1 MKSTDLSTLIDDI
14 YSSLSPLAMGE
25 DLNLSDDV
33 IEEFGEKIKDAV
45 RSWSSPRK
53 QTSGLRMSNIG
64 KPARQLWY
72 ESRDENVRS
81 IPASVQ
87 IKFLYGHILEE
98 LVVLLVKLSGHS
110 ITDQQ
115 KEVVVDGIVGHIDCK
130 IDGEVVDIK
139 TASNFAFKKFKEGTL
154 QDDDP
159 FGYMAQLAGYEAAEG
174 TSDGGFLAINKE
186 SGELSL
192 YRPGPFSKPN
202 IKARISNIRDYLN
215 LDSPPPRCY
224 ADIPDGKSGNRRI
237 STNCNYCPYKNE
249 CWSDAN
255 NGNGL
260 IAYKYASG
268 IKYFTRVVREPKV
281 VRLEQ

>member
-1 MKSTDLSTLIDDI
+1 MDLSTLIDDI
-14 YSSLSPLAMGE
+14 YSALSPLEIGE

-45 RSWSSPRK
+45 RSWSSPHK

-64 KPARQLWY
+64 RPARQLWF
-72 ESRDENVRS
+72 ESRSEDKKTFS
-81 IPASVQ
+81 APTL
-87 IKFLYGHILEE
+87 IKFLYGHVLEE

-115 KEVVVDGIVGHIDCK
+115 KEVSVDGIIGHIDCK

-139 TASNFAFKKFKEGTL
+139 TASNFAFKKFREGTL
-154 QDDDP
+154 QNDDP

-186 SGELSL
+186 SGALTL

-202 IKARISNIRDYLN
+202 ITARISSMKDYLK
-215 LDSPPPRCY
+215 LDELPPRCY
-224 ADIPDGKSGNRRI
+224 PDVPEGKSGNRRLGT
-237 STNCNYCPYKNE
+237 SCSYCPYKYD

-255 NGNGL
+255 HGNGL

-268 IKYFTRVVREPKV
+268 IKYFTRVAKEPQV
-281 VRLEQ
+281 PRL

>member
-1 MKSTDLSTLIDDI
+1 MDLSTLIDDI
-14 YSSLSPLAMGE
+14 YSSLSRLEIGE
-25 DLNLSDDV
+25 DLNLSNDV
-33 IEEFGEKIKDAV
+33 IEEFGEKVKDAI

-64 KPARQLWY
+64 RPARQLWF
-72 ESRDENVRS
+72 ESRSEEKKTFS
-81 IPASVQ
+81 APTL

-115 KEVVVDGIVGHIDCK
+115 KEVIVDDIVGHIDCK

-186 SGELSL
+186 SGELTL

-202 IKARISNIRDYLN
+202 ITARISSIKDYLK
-215 LDSPPPRCY
+215 LDELPPRCY
-224 ADIPDGKSGNRRI
+224 PDVPEGKSGNRRLGT
-237 STNCNYCPYKNE
+237 SCSYCPYKHD

-255 NGNGL
+255 HGNGL
-260 IAYKYASG
+260 VAYKYASG
-268 IKYFTRVVREPKV
+268 IKYFTRVAKEPQV
-281 VRLEQ
+281 PRL

>member
-1 MKSTDLSTLIDDI
+1 MDLSTLIDDI
-14 YSSLSPLAMGE
+14 YSSLSPLEIGE

-45 RSWSSPRK
+45 RSWSSPHK

-64 KPARQLWY
+64 RPARQLWF
-72 ESRDENVRS
+72 ESRSEDKKTFS
-81 IPASVQ
+81 APTL
-87 IKFLYGHILEE
+87 IKFLYGHVLEE

-115 KEVVVDGIVGHIDCK
+115 KEVSVDGIIGHIDCK

-186 SGELSL
+186 SGELTL

-202 IKARISNIRDYLN
+202 ITARISSMKDYLK
-215 LDSPPPRCY
+215 LDELPPRCY
-224 ADIPDGKSGNRRI
+224 PDVPEGKSGNRRLGT
-237 STNCNYCPYKNE
+237 SCSYCPYKYD

-255 NGNGL
+255 HGNGL

-268 IKYFTRVVREPKV
+268 IKYFTRVAKEPQV
-281 VRLEQ
+281 PRL

>member
-1 MKSTDLSTLIDDI
+1 MDLSTLIDDI
-14 YSSLSPLAMGE
+14 YSALSPLEIGE

-33 IEEFGEKIKDAV
+33 IEEFGEKIKDAI
-45 RSWSSPRK
+45 RSWSSPHK

-64 KPARQLWY
+64 RPARQLWF
-72 ESRDENVRS
+72 ESRSEDKKTFS
-81 IPASVQ
+81 APTL
-87 IKFLYGHILEE
+87 IKFLYGHVLEE

-115 KEVVVDGIVGHIDCK
+115 KEVSVDGIIGHIDCK

-139 TASNFAFKKFKEGTL
+139 TASNFAFKKFREGTL
-154 QDDDP
+154 QNDDP

-186 SGELSL
+186 SGELTL

-202 IKARISNIRDYLN
+202 ITARISSIKDYLK
-215 LDSPPPRCY
+215 LDELPPRCY
-224 ADIPDGKSGNRRI
+224 PDVPEGKSGNRRLGT
-237 STNCNYCPYKNE
+237 SCSYCPYKYD

-255 NGNGL
+255 HGNGL
-260 IAYKYASG
+260 VAYKYASG
-268 IKYFTRVVREPKV
+268 IKYFTRIVKEPHV
-281 VRLEQ
+281 PRL

>member
-1 MKSTDLSTLIDDI
+1 MDLSTLIDDI
-14 YSSLSPLAMGE
+14 YSSLSPLEIGE

-45 RSWSSPRK
+45 RSWSSPHK

-64 KPARQLWY
+64 RPARQLWF
-72 ESRDENVRS
+72 ESRSEDKKTFS
-81 IPASVQ
+81 APTL
-87 IKFLYGHILEE
+87 IKFLYGHVLEE

-115 KEVVVDGIVGHIDCK
+115 KEVSVDGIIGHIDCK

-139 TASNFAFKKFKEGTL
+139 TASNFAFKKFREGTL
-154 QDDDP
+154 QNDDP

-186 SGELSL
+186 SGELTL

-202 IKARISNIRDYLN
+202 ITARISSMKDYLK
-215 LDSPPPRCY
+215 LDELPPRCY
-224 ADIPDGKSGNRRI
+224 PDVPEGKSGNRRLGT
-237 STNCNYCPYKNE
+237 SCSYCPYKYD

-255 NGNGL
+255 HGNGL

-268 IKYFTRVVREPKV
+268 IKYFTRVAKEPQV
-281 VRLEQ
+281 PRL

>member
-1 MKSTDLSTLIDDI
+1 MDLSTLIDDI
-14 YSSLSPLAMGE
+14 YSALSPLEIGE
-25 DLNLSDDV
+25 ELILSDDV
-33 IEEFGEKIKDAV
+33 IEEFGEKIKDAI
-45 RSWSSPRK
+45 RSWSSPHK

-64 KPARQLWY
+64 RPARQLWF
-72 ESRDENVRS
+72 ESRSEDKKTFS
-81 IPASVQ
+81 APTL
-87 IKFLYGHILEE
+87 IKFLYGHVLEE

-115 KEVVVDGIVGHIDCK
+115 KEVSVDGIIGHIDCK

-139 TASNFAFKKFKEGTL
+139 TASNFAFKKFREGTL
-154 QDDDP
+154 QNDDP

-186 SGELSL
+186 SGELTL

-202 IKARISNIRDYLN
+202 ITARISSMKDYLK
-215 LDSPPPRCY
+215 LDELPPRCY
-224 ADIPDGKSGNRRI
+224 PDVPEGKSGNRRLGT
-237 STNCNYCPYKNE
+237 SCSYCPYKYD

-255 NGNGL
+255 HGNGL

-268 IKYFTRVVREPKV
+268 IKYFTRVAKEPQV
-281 VRLEQ
+281 PRL

>member
-1 MKSTDLSTLIDDI
+1 MEI
-14 YSSLSPLAMGE
+14 GE

-33 IEEFGEKIKDAV
+33 IEEFGEKVKDAT

-64 KPARQLWY
+64 RPARQLWF
-72 ESRDENVRS
+72 ESRSEEKKTFS
-81 IPASVQ
+81 APTL

-115 KEVVVDGIVGHIDCK
+115 KEVIVDDIVGHIDCK

-186 SGELSL
+186 SGELTL

-202 IKARISNIRDYLN
+202 ITARISSMKDYLK
-215 LDSPPPRCY
+215 LDELPPRCY
-224 ADIPDGKSGNRRI
+224 PDVPEGKSGNRRLGT
-237 STNCNYCPYKNE
+237 SCSYCPYKHD

-255 NGNGL
+255 HGNGL

-268 IKYFTRVVREPKV
+268 IKYFTRVAKEPQV
-281 VRLEQ
+281 PRL

>member
-1 MKSTDLSTLIDDI
+1 MDLSTLIDDI
-14 YSSLSPLAMGE
+14 YSALSPLEIGE

-45 RSWSSPRK
+45 RSWSSPHK

-64 KPARQLWY
+64 RPARQLWF
-72 ESRDENVRS
+72 ESRSKDKKTFS
-81 IPASVQ
+81 APTL
-87 IKFLYGHILEE
+87 IKFLYGHVLEE

-115 KEVVVDGIVGHIDCK
+115 KEVSVDGIIGHIDCK

-139 TASNFAFKKFKEGTL
+139 TASNFAFKKFREGTL
-154 QDDDP
+154 QNDDP

-186 SGELSL
+186 SGELTL

-202 IKARISNIRDYLN
+202 ITARISSMKDYLK
-215 LDSPPPRCY
+215 LDELPPRCY
-224 ADIPDGKSGNRRI
+224 PDVPEGKSGNRRLGT
-237 STNCNYCPYKNE
+237 SCSYCPYKYD

-255 NGNGL
+255 HGNGL
-260 IAYKYASG
+260 VAYKYASG
-268 IKYFTRVVREPKV
+268 IKYFTRVAKEPQV
-281 VRLEQ
+281 PRL

>member
-1 MKSTDLSTLIDDI
+1 MDLSTLIDDI
-14 YSSLSPLAMGE
+14 YSSLSPLEIGE

-45 RSWSSPRK
+45 RSWSSPHK

-64 KPARQLWY
+64 RPARQLWF
-72 ESRDENVRS
+72 ESRREDKKTFS
-81 IPASVQ
+81 APTL
-87 IKFLYGHILEE
+87 IKFLYGHVLEE

-115 KEVVVDGIVGHIDCK
+115 KEVSVDGIIGHIDCK
-130 IDGEVVDIK
+130 IDGAVVDIK
-139 TASNFAFKKFKEGTL
+139 TASNFAFKKFREGTL
-154 QDDDP
+154 QNDDP

-186 SGELSL
+186 SGELTL

-202 IKARISNIRDYLN
+202 ITARISSMKDYLK
-215 LDSPPPRCY
+215 LDELPPRCY
-224 ADIPDGKSGNRRI
+224 PDVPEGKSGNRRLGT
-237 STNCNYCPYKNE
+237 SCSYCPYKYD

-255 NGNGL
+255 HGNGL
-260 IAYKYASG
+260 VAYKYASG
-268 IKYFTRVVREPKV
+268 IKYFTRVAKEPQV
-281 VRLEQ
+281 PRL

>member
-1 MKSTDLSTLIDDI
+1 
-14 YSSLSPLAMGE
+14 
-25 DLNLSDDV
+25 
-33 IEEFGEKIKDAV
+33 
-45 RSWSSPRK
+45 
-53 QTSGLRMSNIG
+53 MSNIG
-64 KPARQLWY
+64 RPARQLWF
-72 ESRDENVRS
+72 ESRGEEKKTFS
-81 IPASVQ
+81 APTL

-115 KEVVVDGIVGHIDCK
+115 KEVVVDDIVGHIDCK

-159 FGYMAQLAGYEAAEG
+159 FGYMAQLAGYEASEG

-186 SGELSL
+186 SGELTL

-202 IKARISNIRDYLN
+202 ITARISSMKDYLK
-215 LDSPPPRCY
+215 LDELPPRCY
-224 ADIPDGKSGNRRI
+224 PDVPEGKSGNRRI
-237 STNCNYCPYKNE
+237 GTSCSYCPYKHE

-255 NGNGL
+255 HGNGL
-260 IAYKYASG
+260 ISYKYASG
-268 IKYFTRVVREPKV
+268 VKYFTRVAKEPQV
-281 VRLEQ
+281 PRL

>member
-1 MKSTDLSTLIDDI
+1 MDLSTLIDDI
-14 YSSLSPLAMGE
+14 YSALSPLEIGE

-45 RSWSSPRK
+45 RSWSSPHK

-64 KPARQLWY
+64 RPARQLWF
-72 ESRDENVRS
+72 ESRSEDKKTFS
-81 IPASVQ
+81 APTL
-87 IKFLYGHILEE
+87 IKFLYGHVLEE

-115 KEVVVDGIVGHIDCK
+115 KEVSVDGIIGHIDCK

-139 TASNFAFKKFKEGTL
+139 TASNFAFKKFREGTL
-154 QDDDP
+154 QNDDP

-186 SGELSL
+186 SGELTL

-202 IKARISNIRDYLN
+202 ITARISSIKDYLKVDE
-215 LDSPPPRCY
+215 LPPRCY
-224 ADIPDGKSGNRRI
+224 PDVPEAKSGNRRLGT
-237 STNCNYCPYKNE
+237 SCSYCPYKYD

-255 NGNGL
+255 HGNGL

-268 IKYFTRVVREPKV
+268 IKYFTRVAKEPQV
-281 VRLEQ
+281 PRL

>member
-1 MKSTDLSTLIDDI
+1 MDLSTLIDDI
-14 YSSLSPLAMGE
+14 YSALSPLEIGE

-45 RSWSSPRK
+45 RSWSSPHK

-64 KPARQLWY
+64 RPARQFWF
-72 ESRDENVRS
+72 ESRSEDKKTFS
-81 IPASVQ
+81 APTL
-87 IKFLYGHILEE
+87 IKFLYGHVLEE

-115 KEVVVDGIVGHIDCK
+115 KEVSVDGIIGHIDCK

-139 TASNFAFKKFKEGTL
+139 TASNFAFKKFREGTL
-154 QDDDP
+154 QNDDP

-186 SGELSL
+186 SGELTL

-202 IKARISNIRDYLN
+202 ITARISSMKDYLK
-215 LDSPPPRCY
+215 LDELPPRCY
-224 ADIPDGKSGNRRI
+224 PDVPEGKSGNRRLGT
-237 STNCNYCPYKNE
+237 SCSYCPYKYD

-255 NGNGL
+255 HGNGL

-268 IKYFTRVVREPKV
+268 IKYFTRVAKEPQV
-281 VRLEQ
+281 PRL

>member
-1 MKSTDLSTLIDDI
+1 MDLSTLIDDI
-14 YSSLSPLAMGE
+14 YSSLSPLEIGE
-25 DLNLSDDV
+25 DLNLSDEAV
-33 IEEFGEKIKDAV
+33 EEFGEKVKDAI

-64 KPARQLWY
+64 RPARQLWF
-72 ESRDENVRS
+72 ESRSEEKKTFS
-81 IPASVQ
+81 APTL

-115 KEVVVDGIVGHIDCK
+115 KEVIVDDIVGHIDCK

-186 SGELSL
+186 SGELTL

-202 IKARISNIRDYLN
+202 IAARISSMKDYLK
-215 LDSPPPRCY
+215 LDELPPRCY
-224 ADIPDGKSGNRRI
+224 PDVPEGKSGNRRLGT
-237 STNCNYCPYKNE
+237 SCSYCPYKYD

-255 NGNGL
+255 HGNGL

-268 IKYFTRVVREPKV
+268 IKYFTRVAKEPQV
-281 VRLEQ
+281 PRL

>member
-1 MKSTDLSTLIDDI
+1 MDLSTLIDDI
-14 YSSLSPLAMGE
+14 YSALSPLEIGE

-45 RSWSSPRK
+45 RSWSSPHK

-64 KPARQLWY
+64 RPARQLWF
-72 ESRDENVRS
+72 ESRSEDKKTFS
-81 IPASVQ
+81 APTL
-87 IKFLYGHILEE
+87 IKFLYGHVLEE

-115 KEVVVDGIVGHIDCK
+115 KEVSVDGIIGHIDCK

-139 TASNFAFKKFKEGTL
+139 TASNFAFKKFREGTL
-154 QDDDP
+154 QNDDP

-186 SGELSL
+186 SGELTL

-202 IKARISNIRDYLN
+202 ITARISSMKDYLK
-215 LDSPPPRCY
+215 LDELPPRCY
-224 ADIPDGKSGNRRI
+224 PDVPEGKSGNRRLGT
-237 STNCNYCPYKNE
+237 SCSYCPYKYD

-255 NGNGL
+255 HGNGL
-260 IAYKYASG
+260 VAYKYASG
-268 IKYFTRVVREPKV
+268 IKYFTRVAKEPQV
-281 VRLEQ
+281 PRL

>member
-1 MKSTDLSTLIDDI
+1 MDLSTLIDDI
-14 YSSLSPLAMGE
+14 YSALSPLEIGE

-45 RSWSSPRK
+45 RSWSSPHK

-64 KPARQLWY
+64 RPARQLWF
-72 ESRDENVRS
+72 ESRSEDKKTFS
-81 IPASVQ
+81 APTL
-87 IKFLYGHILEE
+87 IKFLYGHVLEE

-115 KEVVVDGIVGHIDCK
+115 KEVSVDGIIGHIDCK

-139 TASNFAFKKFKEGTL
+139 TASNFAFKKFREGTL
-154 QDDDP
+154 QNDDP

-186 SGELSL
+186 SGELTL

-202 IKARISNIRDYLN
+202 ITARISSIKDYLKVDE
-215 LDSPPPRCY
+215 LPPRCY
-224 ADIPDGKSGNRRI
+224 PDVPEGKSGNRRLGT
-237 STNCNYCPYKNE
+237 SCSYCPYKYD

-255 NGNGL
+255 HGNGL

-268 IKYFTRVVREPKV
+268 IKYFTRIVKEPQV
-281 VRLEQ
+281 PRL

>member
-1 MKSTDLSTLIDDI
+1 MDLSTLIDDI
-14 YSSLSPLAMGE
+14 YSALSPLEIGE

-45 RSWSSPRK
+45 RSWSSPHK

-64 KPARQLWY
+64 RPARQLWF
-72 ESRDENVRS
+72 ESRSKDKKTFS
-81 IPASVQ
+81 APTL
-87 IKFLYGHILEE
+87 IKFLYGHVLEE

-115 KEVVVDGIVGHIDCK
+115 KEVSVDGIIGHIDCK

-139 TASNFAFKKFKEGTL
+139 TASNFAFKKFREGTL
-154 QDDDP
+154 QNDDP

-186 SGELSL
+186 SGELTL

-202 IKARISNIRDYLN
+202 ITARISSMKDYLK
-215 LDSPPPRCY
+215 LDELPPRCY
-224 ADIPDGKSGNRRI
+224 PDVPEGKSGNRRLGT
-237 STNCNYCPYKNE
+237 SCSYCPYKYD

-255 NGNGL
+255 HGNGL

-268 IKYFTRVVREPKV
+268 IKYFTRVAKEPQV
-281 VRLEQ
+281 PRL

>member
-1 MKSTDLSTLIDDI
+1 MDLSTLIDDI
-14 YSSLSPLAMGE
+14 YSALSPLEIGE

-33 IEEFGEKIKDAV
+33 IEEFGEKIKDAI
-45 RSWSSPRK
+45 RSWSSPHK

-64 KPARQLWY
+64 RPARQLWF
-72 ESRDENVRS
+72 ESRSEDKKTFS
-81 IPASVQ
+81 APTL
-87 IKFLYGHILEE
+87 IKFLYGHVLEE

-115 KEVVVDGIVGHIDCK
+115 KEVSVDGIIGHIDCK

-139 TASNFAFKKFKEGTL
+139 TASNFAFKKFREGTL
-154 QDDDP
+154 QNDDP

-186 SGELSL
+186 SGELTL

-202 IKARISNIRDYLN
+202 ITARISSIKDYLK
-215 LDSPPPRCY
+215 LDELPPRCY
-224 ADIPDGKSGNRRI
+224 PDVPEGKSGNRRLGT
-237 STNCNYCPYKNE
+237 SCSYCPYKYD

-255 NGNGL
+255 HGNGL

-268 IKYFTRVVREPKV
+268 IKYFTRVAKEPQV
-281 VRLEQ
+281 PRL

>member
-1 MKSTDLSTLIDDI
+1 MDLSTLIDDI
-14 YSSLSPLAMGE
+14 YSSLSPLEIGE
-25 DLNLSDDV
+25 DLNLSDEAV
-33 IEEFGEKIKDAV
+33 EEFGEKVKDAI

-64 KPARQLWY
+64 RPARQLWF
-72 ESRDENVRS
+72 ESRSEEKKTFS
-81 IPASVQ
+81 APTL

-115 KEVVVDGIVGHIDCK
+115 KEVIVDDIVGHIDCK

-186 SGELSL
+186 SGELTL

-202 IKARISNIRDYLN
+202 ITARISSMKDYLK
-215 LDSPPPRCY
+215 LDELPPRCY
-224 ADIPDGKSGNRRI
+224 PDVPEGKSGNRRLGT
-237 STNCNYCPYKNE
+237 SCSYCPYKHD

-255 NGNGL
+255 HGNGL

-268 IKYFTRVVREPKV
+268 IKYFTRVAKEPQV
-281 VRLEQ
+281 PRL

>member
-1 MKSTDLSTLIDDI
+1 MDLSTLIDDI
-14 YSSLSPLAMGE
+14 YSSLSRLEIGE
-25 DLNLSDDV
+25 DLNLSDEAV
-33 IEEFGEKIKDAV
+33 EEFGEKVKDAI

-64 KPARQLWY
+64 RPARQLWF
-72 ESRDENVRS
+72 ESRSEEKKTFS
-81 IPASVQ
+81 APTL

-115 KEVVVDGIVGHIDCK
+115 KEVIVDDIVGHIDCK

-186 SGELSL
+186 SGELTL

-202 IKARISNIRDYLN
+202 ITARISSMKDYLK
-215 LDSPPPRCY
+215 LDELPPRCY
-224 ADIPDGKSGNRRI
+224 PDVPEGKSGNMRLGT
-237 STNCNYCPYKNE
+237 SCSYCPYKHD

-255 NGNGL
+255 HGNGL

-268 IKYFTRVVREPKV
+268 IKYFTRVAKEPQV
-281 VRLEQ
+281 PRL

>member
-1 MKSTDLSTLIDDI
+1 MDLSTLIDDI
-14 YSSLSPLAMGE
+14 YSSLSPLEIGE

-45 RSWSSPRK
+45 RSWSSPHK

-64 KPARQLWY
+64 RPARQLWF
-72 ESRDENVRS
+72 ESRSEDKKTFS
-81 IPASVQ
+81 APTL
-87 IKFLYGHILEE
+87 IKFLYGHVLEE

-115 KEVVVDGIVGHIDCK
+115 KEVSVDGIIGHIDCK

-139 TASNFAFKKFKEGTL
+139 TASNFAFKKFREGTL
-154 QDDDP
+154 QNDDP

-186 SGELSL
+186 SGELTL

-202 IKARISNIRDYLN
+202 ITARISSIKDYLKVDE
-215 LDSPPPRCY
+215 LPPRCY
-224 ADIPDGKSGNRRI
+224 PDVPEGKSGNRRLGT
-237 STNCNYCPYKNE
+237 SCSYCPYKYD

-255 NGNGL
+255 HGNGL

-268 IKYFTRVVREPKV
+268 IKYFTRIVKEPQV
-281 VRLEQ
+281 PRL

>member
-14 YSSLSPLAMGE
+14 YSSLSPLSMGE

-110 ITDQQ
+110 ITD
-115 KEVVVDGIVGHIDCK
+115 
-130 IDGEVVDIK
+130 
-139 TASNFAFKKFKEGTL
+139 
-154 QDDDP
+154 
-159 FGYMAQLAGYEAAEG
+159 
-174 TSDGGFLAINKE
+174 
-186 SGELSL
+186 
-192 YRPGPFSKPN
+192 
-202 IKARISNIRDYLN
+202 
-215 LDSPPPRCY
+215 
-224 ADIPDGKSGNRRI
+224 
-237 STNCNYCPYKNE
+237 
-249 CWSDAN
+249 
-255 NGNGL
+255 
-260 IAYKYASG
+260 
-268 IKYFTRVVREPKV
+268 
-281 VRLEQ
+281 

>member
-1 MKSTDLSTLIDDI
+1 MDLSTLIDDI
-14 YSSLSPLAMGE
+14 YSSLSRLEIGE
-25 DLNLSDDV
+25 DLNLSNDV
-33 IEEFGEKIKDAV
+33 IEEFGEKVKDAI

-64 KPARQLWY
+64 RPARQLWF
-72 ESRDENVRS
+72 ESRSEEKKTFS
-81 IPASVQ
+81 APTL

-115 KEVVVDGIVGHIDCK
+115 KEVIVDDIVGHIDCK

-186 SGELSL
+186 SGELTL

-202 IKARISNIRDYLN
+202 ITARISSIKHYLK
-215 LDSPPPRCY
+215 LDELPPRCY
-224 ADIPDGKSGNRRI
+224 PDVPEGKSGNRRLGT
-237 STNCNYCPYKNE
+237 SCSYCPYKHD

-255 NGNGL
+255 HGNGL

-268 IKYFTRVVREPKV
+268 IKYFTRVAKEPQV
-281 VRLEQ
+281 PRL

>member
-1 MKSTDLSTLIDDI
+1 MDLSTLIDDI
-14 YSSLSPLAMGE
+14 YSALSPLEIGE

-33 IEEFGEKIKDAV
+33 IEEFGEKIKDAI
-45 RSWSSPRK
+45 RSWSSPHK

-64 KPARQLWY
+64 RPARQLWF
-72 ESRDENVRS
+72 ESRSEDKKTFS
-81 IPASVQ
+81 APTL
-87 IKFLYGHILEE
+87 IKFLYGHVLEE

-115 KEVVVDGIVGHIDCK
+115 KEVSVDGIIGHIDCK

-139 TASNFAFKKFKEGTL
+139 TASNFAFKKFREGTL
-154 QDDDP
+154 QNDDP

-186 SGELSL
+186 SGELTL

-202 IKARISNIRDYLN
+202 ITARISSMKDYLK
-215 LDSPPPRCY
+215 LDELPPRCY
-224 ADIPDGKSGNRRI
+224 PDVPEGKSGNRRLGT
-237 STNCNYCPYKNE
+237 SCSYCPYKYD

-255 NGNGL
+255 HGNGL
-260 IAYKYASG
+260 VAYKYASG
-268 IKYFTRVVREPKV
+268 IKYFTRVAKEPQV
-281 VRLEQ
+281 PRL

>member
-1 MKSTDLSTLIDDI
+1 MDLSTLIDDI
-14 YSSLSPLAMGE
+14 YSSLSRLEIGE
-25 DLNLSDDV
+25 DLNLSDEA
-33 IEEFGEKIKDAV
+33 IEEFGEKVKDAI

-64 KPARQLWY
+64 RPARQLWF
-72 ESRDENVRS
+72 ESRSEEKKTFS
-81 IPASVQ
+81 APTL

-115 KEVVVDGIVGHIDCK
+115 KEVIVDDIVGHIDCK

-186 SGELSL
+186 SGELTL

-202 IKARISNIRDYLN
+202 ITARISSMKDYLK
-215 LDSPPPRCY
+215 LDELPPRCY
-224 ADIPDGKSGNRRI
+224 PDVPEGKSGNRRLGT
-237 STNCNYCPYKNE
+237 SCSYCPYKHD

-255 NGNGL
+255 HGNGL

-268 IKYFTRVVREPKV
+268 IKYFTRVAKEPQV
-281 VRLEQ
+281 PRL

>member
-1 MKSTDLSTLIDDI
+1 MDLSTLIDDI
-14 YSSLSPLAMGE
+14 YSSLSPLEIGE
-25 DLNLSDDV
+25 DLNLSDAA
-33 IEEFGEKIKDAV
+33 IEEFGEKVKDSI
-45 RSWSSPRK
+45 RSWSSPHK

-64 KPARQLWY
+64 RPARQLWF
-72 ESRDENVRS
+72 ESRSEEKKTFS
-81 IPASVQ
+81 APTL

-115 KEVVVDGIVGHIDCK
+115 KEVVVDDIVGHIDCK

-159 FGYMAQLAGYEAAEG
+159 FGYMAQLAGYEAGEG

-186 SGELSL
+186 SGELTL

-202 IKARISNIRDYLN
+202 ITARISSMKDYLK
-215 LDSPPPRCY
+215 LDELPPRCY
-224 ADIPDGKSGNRRI
+224 PDVPEGKSGNRRI
-237 STNCNYCPYKNE
+237 GTNCSYCPYKHE

-255 NGNGL
+255 HGNGL
-260 IAYKYASG
+260 ISYKYASG
-268 IKYFTRVVREPKV
+268 IKYFTRVAKEPQV
-281 VRLEQ
+281 PRL

>member
-1 MKSTDLSTLIDDI
+1 MDLSTLIDDI
-14 YSSLSPLAMGE
+14 YSSLSRLEIGE
-25 DLNLSDDV
+25 DLNLSDEA
-33 IEEFGEKIKDAV
+33 IEEFGEKVKDAI

-64 KPARQLWY
+64 RPARQLWF
-72 ESRDENVRS
+72 ESRSEEKKTFS
-81 IPASVQ
+81 APTL

-115 KEVVVDGIVGHIDCK
+115 KEVIVDDIVGHIDCK

-186 SGELSL
+186 SGELTL

-202 IKARISNIRDYLN
+202 IAARISSMKDYLK
-215 LDSPPPRCY
+215 LDELPPRCY
-224 ADIPDGKSGNRRI
+224 PDVPEGKSGNRRLGT
-237 STNCNYCPYKNE
+237 SCSYCPYKYD

-255 NGNGL
+255 HGNGL

-268 IKYFTRVVREPKV
+268 IKYFTRVAKEPQV
-281 VRLEQ
+281 PRL

>member
-1 MKSTDLSTLIDDI
+1 MDLSTLIDDI
-14 YSSLSPLAMGE
+14 YSSLSRLEIGE
-25 DLNLSDDV
+25 DLNLSDEA
-33 IEEFGEKIKDAV
+33 IEEFGEKVKDAI

-64 KPARQLWY
+64 RPARQLWF
-72 ESRDENVRS
+72 ESRSEEKKTFS
-81 IPASVQ
+81 APTL

-115 KEVVVDGIVGHIDCK
+115 KEVIVDDIVGHIDCK

-186 SGELSL
+186 SGELTL

-202 IKARISNIRDYLN
+202 IAARISSMKDYLK
-215 LDSPPPRCY
+215 LDELPPRCY
-224 ADIPDGKSGNRRI
+224 PDVPEGKSGNRRLGT
-237 STNCNYCPYKNE
+237 SCSYCPYKHD

-255 NGNGL
+255 HGNGL

-268 IKYFTRVVREPKV
+268 IKYFTRVAKEPQV
-281 VRLEQ
+281 PRL

>member
-1 MKSTDLSTLIDDI
+1 MDLSTLIDDI
-14 YSSLSPLAMGE
+14 YSSLSRLEIGE
-25 DLNLSDDV
+25 DLNLSNDV
-33 IEEFGEKIKDAV
+33 IEEFGEKVKDAI

-64 KPARQLWY
+64 RPARQLWF
-72 ESRDENVRS
+72 ESRSEEKKTFS
-81 IPASVQ
+81 APTL

-115 KEVVVDGIVGHIDCK
+115 KEVIVDDIVGHIDCK

-186 SGELSL
+186 SGELTL

-202 IKARISNIRDYLN
+202 ITARISSIKDYLK
-215 LDSPPPRCY
+215 LDELPPRCY
-224 ADIPDGKSGNRRI
+224 PDVPEGKSGNRRLGT
-237 STNCNYCPYKNE
+237 SCSYCPYKHD

-255 NGNGL
+255 HGNGL

-268 IKYFTRVVREPKV
+268 IKYFTRVAKEPQV
-281 VRLEQ
+281 PRL

>member
-1 MKSTDLSTLIDDI
+1 MDLSTLIDDI
-14 YSSLSPLAMGE
+14 YSSLSRLEIGE
-25 DLNLSDDV
+25 DLNLSDEA
-33 IEEFGEKIKDAV
+33 IEEFGEKVKDAI

-64 KPARQLWY
+64 RPARQLWF
-72 ESRDENVRS
+72 ESRSEEKKTFS
-81 IPASVQ
+81 APTL

-115 KEVVVDGIVGHIDCK
+115 KEVIVDDIVGHIDCK

-186 SGELSL
+186 SGELTL

-202 IKARISNIRDYLN
+202 ITARISSIKDYLK
-215 LDSPPPRCY
+215 LDELPPRCY
-224 ADIPDGKSGNRRI
+224 PDVPEGKSGNRRLGT
-237 STNCNYCPYKNE
+237 SCSYCPYKHD

-255 NGNGL
+255 HGNGL

-268 IKYFTRVVREPKV
+268 IKYFTRVAKEPQV
-281 VRLEQ
+281 PRL

>member
-1 MKSTDLSTLIDDI
+1 MDLSTLIDDI
-14 YSSLSPLAMGE
+14 YSALSPLEIGE

-45 RSWSSPRK
+45 RSWSSPHK

-64 KPARQLWY
+64 RPARQLWF
-72 ESRDENVRS
+72 ESRSEDKKTFS
-81 IPASVQ
+81 APTL
-87 IKFLYGHILEE
+87 IKFLYGHVLEE

-115 KEVVVDGIVGHIDCK
+115 KEVSVDGIIGHIDCK

-139 TASNFAFKKFKEGTL
+139 TASNFAFKKFREGTL
-154 QDDDP
+154 QNDDP

-186 SGELSL
+186 SGELTL

-202 IKARISNIRDYLN
+202 ITARISSMKDYLK
-215 LDSPPPRCY
+215 LDELPPRCY
-224 ADIPDGKSGNRRI
+224 PDVPEGKSGNRRLGT
-237 STNCNYCPYKNE
+237 SCSYCPYKYD

-255 NGNGL
+255 HGNGL

-268 IKYFTRVVREPKV
+268 IKYFTRVAKEPQV
-281 VRLEQ
+281 PRL

>member
-1 MKSTDLSTLIDDI
+1 MDLSTLIDDI
-14 YSSLSPLAMGE
+14 YSSLSPLEIGE

-45 RSWSSPRK
+45 RSWSSPHK

-64 KPARQLWY
+64 RPARQLWF
-72 ESRDENVRS
+72 ESRSEDKKTFS
-81 IPASVQ
+81 APTL
-87 IKFLYGHILEE
+87 IKFLYGHVLEE

-115 KEVVVDGIVGHIDCK
+115 KEVSVDGIIGHIDCK

-139 TASNFAFKKFKEGTL
+139 TASNFAFKKFREGTL
-154 QDDDP
+154 QNDDP

-186 SGELSL
+186 SGELTL

-202 IKARISNIRDYLN
+202 ITARISSIKDYLKVDE
-215 LDSPPPRCY
+215 LPPRCY
-224 ADIPDGKSGNRRI
+224 PDVPEGKSGNRRLGT
-237 STNCNYCPYKNE
+237 SCSYCPYKYD

-255 NGNGL
+255 HGNGL

-268 IKYFTRVVREPKV
+268 IKYFTRVAKEPQV
-281 VRLEQ
+281 PRL

>member
-1 MKSTDLSTLIDDI
+1 MDLSTLIDDI
-14 YSSLSPLAMGE
+14 YSSLSRLEIGE
-25 DLNLSDDV
+25 DLNLSNDV
-33 IEEFGEKIKDAV
+33 IEEFGEKVKDAI

-64 KPARQLWY
+64 RPARQLWF
-72 ESRDENVRS
+72 ESRSEEKKNFS
-81 IPASVQ
+81 APTL
-87 IKFLYGHILEE
+87 IKFMYGHILEE

-115 KEVVVDGIVGHIDCK
+115 KEVIVDDIVGHIDCK

-174 TSDGGFLAINKE
+174 TSDGGFLAFNKE
-186 SGELSL
+186 SGELTL

-202 IKARISNIRDYLN
+202 ITARISSIKDYLK
-215 LDSPPPRCY
+215 LDELPPRCY
-224 ADIPDGKSGNRRI
+224 PDVPEGKSGNRRLGT
-237 STNCNYCPYKNE
+237 SCSYCPYKHD

-255 NGNGL
+255 HGNGL

-268 IKYFTRVVREPKV
+268 IKYFTRVAKEPQV
-281 VRLEQ
+281 PRL

>member
-1 MKSTDLSTLIDDI
+1 MDLSTLIDDI
-14 YSSLSPLAMGE
+14 YSSLSPLEIGE
-25 DLNLSDDV
+25 DLNLSDEAV
-33 IEEFGEKIKDAV
+33 EEFGEKVKDAI

-64 KPARQLWY
+64 RPARQLWF
-72 ESRDENVRS
+72 ESRSEEKKTFS
-81 IPASVQ
+81 APTL

-115 KEVVVDGIVGHIDCK
+115 KEVIVDDIVGHIDCK

-186 SGELSL
+186 SGELTL

-202 IKARISNIRDYLN
+202 IAARISSMKDYLK
-215 LDSPPPRCY
+215 LDELPPRCY
-224 ADIPDGKSGNRRI
+224 PDVPEGKSGNRRLGT
-237 STNCNYCPYKNE
+237 SCSYCPYKHD

-255 NGNGL
+255 HGNGL

-268 IKYFTRVVREPKV
+268 IKYFTRVAKEPQV
-281 VRLEQ
+281 PRL

>member
-1 MKSTDLSTLIDDI
+1 MDLSTLIDDI
-14 YSSLSPLAMGE
+14 YSSLSPLEIGE

-45 RSWSSPRK
+45 RSWSSPHK

-64 KPARQLWY
+64 RPARHLWF
-72 ESRDENVRS
+72 ESRSEDKKTFS
-81 IPASVQ
+81 APTL
-87 IKFLYGHILEE
+87 IKFLYGHVLEE

-115 KEVVVDGIVGHIDCK
+115 KEVSVDGIIGHIDCK

-139 TASNFAFKKFKEGTL
+139 TASNFAFKKFREGTL
-154 QDDDP
+154 QNDDP

-186 SGELSL
+186 SGELTL

-202 IKARISNIRDYLN
+202 ITARISSMKDYLK
-215 LDSPPPRCY
+215 LDELPPRCY
-224 ADIPDGKSGNRRI
+224 PDVPEGKSGNRRLGT
-237 STNCNYCPYKNE
+237 SCSYCPYKYD

-255 NGNGL
+255 HGNGL

-268 IKYFTRVVREPKV
+268 IKYFTRIVKEPQV
-281 VRLEQ
+281 PRL

>member
-1 MKSTDLSTLIDDI
+1 MDLSTLIDDI
-14 YSSLSPLAMGE
+14 YSSLSPLEIGE

-45 RSWSSPRK
+45 RSWSSPHK

-64 KPARQLWY
+64 RPARQLWF
-72 ESRDENVRS
+72 ESRSEDKKTFS
-81 IPASVQ
+81 APTL
-87 IKFLYGHILEE
+87 IKFLYGHVLEE

-115 KEVVVDGIVGHIDCK
+115 KEVSVDGIIGHIDCK

-139 TASNFAFKKFKEGTL
+139 TASNFAFKKFREGTL
-154 QDDDP
+154 QNDDP

-186 SGELSL
+186 SGELTL

-202 IKARISNIRDYLN
+202 ITARISSIKDYLKVDE
-215 LDSPPPRCY
+215 LPPRCY
-224 ADIPDGKSGNRRI
+224 PDVPEGKSGNRRLGT
-237 STNCNYCPYKNE
+237 SCSYCPYKYD

-255 NGNGL
+255 HGNGL
-260 IAYKYASG
+260 VAYKYASG
-268 IKYFTRVVREPKV
+268 IKYFTRVAKEPQV
-281 VRLEQ
+281 PRL

>member
-1 MKSTDLSTLIDDI
+1 MDLSTLIDDI
-14 YSSLSPLAMGE
+14 YSALSPLEIGE

-33 IEEFGEKIKDAV
+33 IEEFGEKIKDAI
-45 RSWSSPRK
+45 RSWSSPHK

-64 KPARQLWY
+64 RPARQLWF
-72 ESRDENVRS
+72 ESRSEDKKTFS
-81 IPASVQ
+81 APTL
-87 IKFLYGHILEE
+87 IKFLYGHVLEE

-115 KEVVVDGIVGHIDCK
+115 KEVSVDGIIGHIDCK

-139 TASNFAFKKFKEGTL
+139 TASNFAFKKFREGTL
-154 QDDDP
+154 QNDDP

-186 SGELSL
+186 SGGLTL

-202 IKARISNIRDYLN
+202 ITARISSMKDYLK
-215 LDSPPPRCY
+215 LDELPPRCY
-224 ADIPDGKSGNRRI
+224 PDVPEGKSGNRRLGT
-237 STNCNYCPYKNE
+237 SCSYCPYKYD

-255 NGNGL
+255 HGNGL
-260 IAYKYASG
+260 VAYKYASG
-268 IKYFTRVVREPKV
+268 IKYFTRVAKEPQV
-281 VRLEQ
+281 PRL